1 MEAQAPALVRPGV
14 AVFVCSLPMPFPAQG
29 SVSTHMETVKK
40 LHESITEQRV
50 EIEQAIVQLGYFDEL
65 STYAEHTQQT
75 CIRVRWNHQSSAFRS
90 AVVFRLHRFWLRL
103 IGVNIAKGIRRPSKL
118 VQGALD
124 QVANKDLATQV
135 PAYQANK
142 WIRFSERQGPTWWS
156 VGLTHVIENM
166 RQSSLHLKEA
176 SLDNQSTSGS
186 LREAM
191 MLDQTNQTVMVA
203 AAMEQIECSVT
214 EITQAANRNTDTG
227 MTSAVAVQRRATN
240 HGQGID
246 LMGVLESKLAE
257 SASTIDKLEKRVPAF
272 SSILDVISVFQNKLT
287 CWH

>member
-1 MEAQAPALVRPGV
+1 M
-14 AVFVCSLPMPFPAQG
+14 
-29 SVSTHMETVKK
+29 
-40 LHESITEQRV
+40 
-50 EIEQAIVQLGYFDEL
+50 
-65 STYAEHTQQT
+65 
-75 CIRVRWNHQSSAFRS
+75 
-90 AVVFRLHRFWLRL
+90 
-103 IGVNIAKGIRRPSKL
+103 
-118 VQGALD
+118 
-124 QVANKDLATQV
+124 
-135 PAYQANK
+135 
-142 WIRFSERQGPTWWS
+142 
-156 VGLTHVIENM
+156 IENM